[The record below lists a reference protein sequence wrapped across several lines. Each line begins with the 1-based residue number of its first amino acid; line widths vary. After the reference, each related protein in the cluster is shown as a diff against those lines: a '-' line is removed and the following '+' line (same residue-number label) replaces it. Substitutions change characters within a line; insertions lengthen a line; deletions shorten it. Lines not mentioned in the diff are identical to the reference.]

1 MILCMT
7 TPGNTGYSGDPL
19 NIKVAEVPN
28 SYFIGNAYPNPFN
41 HNITIPIMINKAG
54 LVQHAIYDINGK
66 IVTQGQK
73 IYETV
78 GTMNIHWDGLTSQG
92 KPAPAGA
99 YFFKLD
105 GNSESTAKKILY
117 LK

>member
-1 MILCMT
+1 
-7 TPGNTGYSGDPL
+7 
-19 NIKVAEVPN
+19 
-28 SYFIGNAYPNPFN
+28 
-41 HNITIPIMINKAG
+41 
-54 LVQHAIYDINGK
+54 
-66 IVTQGQK
+66 
-73 IYETV
+73 
-78 GTMNIHWDGLTSQG
+78 MNIHWDGLTSQG

>member
-1 MILCMT
+1 M
-7 TPGNTGYSGDPL
+7 
-19 NIKVAEVPN
+19 PN

-92 KPAPAGA
+92 KSAPAGA

-105 GNSESTAKKILY
+105 GNSEPTAKKILY